1 MTIGQNLQEAIDC
14 FERGLFEM
22 SFVAVCTAVAETV
35 KKSQEKSELSEND
48 LKGFIKSNW
57 HLIAFTGLPR
67 ALPLPLS
74 FPFALK
80 RIVPQFNVHHG
91 AEEIIVLIIR
101 QTLAAGRLPA
111 EVAFTSNG
119 SFEVKNGKLLLPNT
133 LIGGLLAV
141 TIVQPINKN
150 ETIPDKYWI
159 NISDFKMFVSELWG
173 RIDLA
178 ERIVNFYAN

>member
-1 MTIGQNLQEAIDC
+1 MAIGENVREAIDC

-22 SFVAVCTAVAETV
+22 SFVAACSALSETIR
-35 KKSQEKSELSEND
+35 KSLGKSEASEYDFKMFVKN
-48 LKGFIKSNW
+48 NW

-80 RIVPQFNVHHG
+80 RVIPQFNIHHG
-91 AEEIIVLIIR
+91 AEEIIVLLISR
-101 QTLAAGRLPA
+101 TLAAGRLPA
-111 EVAFTSNG
+111 EFTFDSKD
-119 SFEVKNGKLLLPNT
+119 SFDVKDNKVLIPST
-133 LIGGLLAV
+133 LISGLTGV
-141 TIVQPINKN
+141 IIVQPVNKD
-150 ETIPDKYWI
+150 ERLPDKYWI